1 MLLKILKKAK
11 LGRACLKVSAPFVR
25 RTEQTVS
32 MTEAEAFKLLSAHS
46 PDPQGSAFSP
56 DSLPEQAQGLD
67 LDIIVPVYNVEP
79 YLRDCIRSILDQ
91 QTQYRFRAIFI
102 DDGSTDQSGRILDEY
117 SADPR
122 MLVIHQE
129 NKGHSGA
136 RNTGVSHAS
145 GAYLMFVDSDDLL
158 APGAVQSMLSAAF
171 SRHAALVQGCFST
184 FREAGKFHREL
195 GFAAAAVENPP
206 LSNLP
211 GYLWGK
217 LIRRE
222 YFDHL
227 RLPMGYWYEDSIIAQ
242 ILFPCLLRNR
252 ETTVGLQDVVY
263 YYRDNPQGISR
274 VAQGRPKSL
283 DSFWITKA
291 LFNDRKAFSLENT
304 QFDYETVLDMVLLT
318 YERTQR
324 QPLIIQQALMVQWDA
339 FLREQF
345 PGFHTSRKPMEALEE
360 ALTGRNFLLYSL
372 CCQLL

>member
-1 MLLKILKKAK
+1 
-11 LGRACLKVSAPFVR
+11 
-25 RTEQTVS
+25 
-32 MTEAEAFKLLSAHS
+32 
-46 PDPQGSAFSP
+46 
-56 DSLPEQAQGLD
+56 
-67 LDIIVPVYNVEP
+67 
-79 YLRDCIRSILDQ
+79 
-91 QTQYRFRAIFI
+91 
-102 DDGSTDQSGRILDEY
+102 
-117 SADPR
+117 
-122 MLVIHQE
+122 
-129 NKGHSGA
+129 
-136 RNTGVSHAS
+136 
-145 GAYLMFVDSDDLL
+145 
-158 APGAVQSMLSAAF
+158 
-171 SRHAALVQGCFST
+171 
-184 FREAGKFHREL
+184 
-195 GFAAAAVENPP
+195 
-206 LSNLP
+206 
-211 GYLWGK
+211 
-217 LIRRE
+217 
-222 YFDHL
+222 
-227 RLPMGYWYEDSIIAQ
+227 MGYWYEDSIIAQ

-324 QPLIIQQALMVQWDA
+324 QPLIIQQALMVQWNA